1 MLDVSVITSRVFC
14 CLFLYSGGLT
24 RLAELFCEKE
34 VWDVNLLFLLSSLI
48 TLFLDIHVS
57 EDGAPFFDINSDDRK
72 SV

>member
-14 CLFLYSGGLT
+14 CLFLDSGGLT